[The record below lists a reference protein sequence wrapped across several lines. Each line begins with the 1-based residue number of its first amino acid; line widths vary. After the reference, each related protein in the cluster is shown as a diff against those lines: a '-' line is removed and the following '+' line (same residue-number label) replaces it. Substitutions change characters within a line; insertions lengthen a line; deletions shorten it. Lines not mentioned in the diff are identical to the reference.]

1 LVRGLADRCTLNDSL
16 IEVFPRATL
25 ELLGFRDRYK
35 KRVDKRIEILARLRD
50 LSFAPG
56 IWREECRQSDHVF
69 DAVICAYT
77 GFLRSRDAWP
87 VAPEVASLFPSAG
100 WIWVPPSDALAAG
113 MPCVAVD

>member
-1 LVRGLADRCTLNDSL
+1 LNDSL

-56 IWREECRQSDHVF
+56 VWREECRQSDHVF

-77 GFLRSRDAWP
+77 GYLRSRDAWT
-87 VAPEVASLFPSAG
+87 VSPEVASLFPTVG
-100 WIWVPPSDALAAG
+100 WIWVPPGDTETAAS
-113 MPCVAVD
+113 PRAAAD